1 MNRWQ
6 ALKIVSGSLFLL
18 AALVIEI
25 FVTKSRNVQIL
36 QGLLVF
42 LGVFYILSPLVIRR
56 IFKKM
61 SDS

>member
-1 MNRWQ
+1 M
-6 ALKIVSGSLFLL
+6 